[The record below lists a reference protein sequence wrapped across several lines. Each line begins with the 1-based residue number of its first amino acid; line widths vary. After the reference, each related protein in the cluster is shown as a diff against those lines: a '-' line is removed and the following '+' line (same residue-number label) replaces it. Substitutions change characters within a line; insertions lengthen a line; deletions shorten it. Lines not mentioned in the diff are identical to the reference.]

1 MTPNDQITELLKFTI
16 SLLSEQR
23 ETAINER
30 DEARAKLE
38 IAVGALKECSKCSAL
53 SQYSL
58 ESPVYLALEA
68 LKKIQGE
75 T

>member
-16 SLLSEQR
+16 SLLGKQR
-23 ETAINER
+23 ETEINER

-38 IAVGALKECSKCSAL
+38 IAVGVLTEFA
-53 SQYSL
+53 
-58 ESPVYLALEA
+58 ESGNYGWQDAMEV
-68 LKKIQGE
+68 LKKIRGE